1 MSTDCR
7 LYRRSLAIGYYE
19 SGSTK
24 EASMIGRVVASLSEC
39 EIENVLKGLVWT
51 ERSLQGWNWGLCG
64 RYRYSNDGRDRSDE
78 RFGGVVG

>member
-24 EASMIGRVVASLSEC
+24 EASMISRVASLSEC
-39 EIENVLKGLVWT
+39 EIENVLEGPCVDGTFAARLELGLVWPV
-51 ERSLQGWNWGLCG
+51 RIQ
-64 RYRYSNDGRDRSDE
+64 
-78 RFGGVVG
+78 